1 MDSLFGTKFID
12 ENGAEHGAEVISG
25 FKLLVLVY
33 TASWWGACKPF
44 KANLLETLKQL
55 NASNPK
61 NVVVLMISGDGD

>member
-33 TASWWGACKPF
+33 TASWWGACKPSWD
-44 KANLLETLKQL
+44 LETTQCFK
-55 NASNPK
+55 P
-61 NVVVLMISGDGD
+61 